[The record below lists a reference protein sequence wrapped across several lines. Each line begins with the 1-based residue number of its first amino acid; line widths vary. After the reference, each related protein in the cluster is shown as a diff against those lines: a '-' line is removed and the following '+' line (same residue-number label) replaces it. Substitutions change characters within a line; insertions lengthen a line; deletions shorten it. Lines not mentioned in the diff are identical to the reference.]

1 MPQNAQKWADVS
13 ASLTQPNPF
22 VLPEVP
28 AWTTLE
34 ALSPTYAYNRP
45 DIGNSTGKLEKL
57 Q

>member
-22 VLPEVP
+22 VLSDAP
-28 AWTTLE
+28 ARITLK
-34 ALSPTYAYNRP
+34 APSSTYAYNRP